1 MAKTTV
7 RWASREALA
16 VVKLRLA
23 ETVGFAMLLLCLLV
37 FLSLFTYDPRDGSL
51 NTAVDATPHNFL
63 GHDGAVLADLLWQGL
78 GLACFLIPILL
89 LAWSFR
95 LMLHRPLRSAWTR
108 LALLPAVLT
117 LGAVALS
124 ILDLGAL
131 SPPAGPGGAIGWV
144 MERLLVRSGLG
155 TATLPISM
163 AAAAVA
169 GLLLL
174 ATMGLSL
181 RDWRAIGAGAGRG
194 ATRLAEL
201 SGSGS
206 AKADSMLGRV
216 WCRWRKSRFA
226 RTPESDRRSDEVRR
240 PPVVTPLPSRREP
253 RLSQSQTGAPAGARD
268 RGGLVRFIAPKARP
282 PAPGKRAEEERQPA
296 LDLEPDQQPLLPSLE
311 LLVKPPAA
319 KAEAIN

>member
-1 MAKTTV
+1 MAKSTG
-7 RWASREALA
+7 RWAIGEAFA
-16 VVKLRLA
+16 VLKHRLA
-23 ETVGFAMLLLCLLV
+23 EALGFALLLACLLL

-63 GHDGAVLADLLWQGL
+63 GHDGAVLADLLWQSL

-95 LMLHRPLRSAWTR
+95 LMLHRPLRSTWTR
-108 LALLPAVLT
+108 LALLPAVLI

-155 TATLPISM
+155 TAALPISM
-163 AAAAVA
+163 AAAALV

-194 ATRLAEL
+194 ASRLAEF
-201 SGSGS
+201 SGSSS
-206 AKADSMLGRV
+206 AEANWLLARV
-216 WCRWRKSRFA
+216 WRRRQKSRVA
-226 RTPESDRRSDEVRR
+226 RTRKSDRRSDAPEVRR

-253 RLSQSQTGAPAGARD
+253 RLSQAQAGART
-268 RGGLVRFIAPKARP
+268 
-282 PAPGKRAEEERQPA
+282 
-296 LDLEPDQQPLLPSLE
+296 
-311 LLVKPPAA
+311 
-319 KAEAIN
+319 EAG

>member
-1 MAKTTV
+1 MAISTV
-7 RWASREALA
+7 RWASREALE
-16 VVKLRLA
+16 VLKHRLA
-23 ETVGFAMLLLCLLV
+23 EASGFALLLASLLL

-63 GHDGAVLADLLWQGL
+63 GHDGAVLADLLWQSL
-78 GLACFLIPILL
+78 GLASFLIPILL

-95 LMLHRPLRSAWTR
+95 LLLHRPVRSAWAR
-108 LALLPAVLT
+108 LALLPAILT

-131 SPPAGPGGAIGWV
+131 APPAGPGGAIGWV
-144 MERLLVRSGLG
+144 MERLLLRSGLG
-155 TATLPISM
+155 TAALPISM

-194 ATRLAEL
+194 AIRLAEL

-206 AKADSMLGRV
+206 AEAGSLLGR
-216 WCRWRKSRFA
+216 
-226 RTPESDRRSDEVRR
+226 
-240 PPVVTPLPSRREP
+240 
-253 RLSQSQTGAPAGARD
+253 
-268 RGGLVRFIAPKARP
+268 
-282 PAPGKRAEEERQPA
+282 
-296 LDLEPDQQPLLPSLE
+296 
-311 LLVKPPAA
+311 
-319 KAEAIN
+319 

>member
-1 MAKTTV
+1 MAKSTV

-16 VVKLRLA
+16 VVKHRLA
-23 ETVGFAMLLLCLLV
+23 EAFGFALLLGCLLL

-51 NTAVDATPHNFL
+51 NTAVDAAPHNFL
-63 GHDGAVLADLLWQGL
+63 GHDGAVLADLLWQSS
-78 GLACFLIPILL
+78 GLACFLIPIFL

-95 LMLHRPLRSAWTR
+95 LMLHRPLRSTWAR

-155 TATLPISM
+155 TAALPISM
-163 AAAAVA
+163 AAAAIA

-201 SGSGS
+201 SGSSS
-206 AKADSMLGRV
+206 AEANSLLARV
-216 WCRWRKSRFA
+216 WRRRQKSRLA
-226 RTPESDRRSDEVRR
+226 RNPETDRRSDPHEVRH

-253 RLSQSQTGAPAGARD
+253 RLSQARD
-268 RGGLVRFIAPKARP
+268 RGGLFVSSHQRRGRPHQENVPKESASR
-282 PAPGKRAEEERQPA
+282 R
-296 LDLEPDQQPLLPSLE
+296 LTSNPSSSRYC
-311 LLVKPPAA
+311 PHSSSW
-319 KAEAIN
+319 

>member
-1 MAKTTV
+1 MMERCWPTSCGRV
-7 RWASREALA
+7 S
-16 VVKLRLA
+16 
-23 ETVGFAMLLLCLLV
+23 
-37 FLSLFTYDPRDGSL
+37 
-51 NTAVDATPHNFL
+51 
-63 GHDGAVLADLLWQGL
+63 

-95 LMLHRPLRSAWTR
+95 LMLHRPIRSAWAR

-131 SPPAGPGGAIGWV
+131 SPPAGPGGAIGWI

-155 TATLPISM
+155 TAAFPISM

-194 ATRLAEL
+194 AVRLAEL
-201 SGSGS
+201 SGSSSAEANSFLARVWRRRQKSRLARTRNPIAAPMLPRCAARRSSLRCPAGANPGS
-206 AKADSMLGRV
+206 AKR
-216 WCRWRKSRFA
+216 
-226 RTPESDRRSDEVRR
+226 
-240 PPVVTPLPSRREP
+240 
-253 RLSQSQTGAPAGARD
+253 
-268 RGGLVRFIAPKARP
+268 
-282 PAPGKRAEEERQPA
+282 
-296 LDLEPDQQPLLPSLE
+296 
-311 LLVKPPAA
+311 
-319 KAEAIN
+319 KAERGTEAG

>member
-1 MAKTTV
+1 MAKSTV

-16 VVKLRLA
+16 VVKHRLA
-23 ETVGFAMLLLCLLV
+23 EAFGFALLLVCLLL

-63 GHDGAVLADLLWQGL
+63 GHDGAVLADLLWQSL

-95 LMLHRPLRSAWTR
+95 LMLHRPLRSTWPR

-144 MERLLVRSGLG
+144 MQRLLVRSGLG
-155 TATLPISM
+155 TAALPISM

-194 ATRLAEL
+194 ATRLAVL
-201 SGSGS
+201 SGSSS
-206 AKADSMLGRV
+206 AEADSVLGRV
-216 WCRWRKSRFA
+216 WCALARNRVSRA
-226 RTPESDRRSDEVRR
+226 LRNPIAAPMHRDRAARRS
-240 PPVVTPLPSRREP
+240 SP
-253 RLSQSQTGAPAGARD
+253 RCPAGAN
-268 RGGLVRFIAPKARP
+268 
-282 PAPGKRAEEERQPA
+282 PA
-296 LDLEPDQQPLLPSLE
+296 
-311 LLVKPPAA
+311 
-319 KAEAIN
+319 